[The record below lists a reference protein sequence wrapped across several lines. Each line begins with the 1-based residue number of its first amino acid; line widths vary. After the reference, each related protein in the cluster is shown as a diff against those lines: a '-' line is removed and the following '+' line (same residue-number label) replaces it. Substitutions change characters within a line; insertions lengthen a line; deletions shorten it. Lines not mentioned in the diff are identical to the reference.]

1 MWKKTEDENPESGT
15 PPVRKNP
22 MEQLKERAIIG
33 PSISIKGTLAGEED
47 LMIQGQVEG
56 KIDLKNNNITVGRN
70 GRIKADIYGKVI
82 SIEGEVEGNLFGD
95 EKIVLRQS
103 GVVRGNMTAPRV
115 NLEDGAKFK
124 GSIDM
129 DARGEGRQRN
139 LKEAS
144 TKKSESSREEP
155 GDSGKHKD
163 KKDGEESGQR
173 GLGLENDTS
182 SSRA

>member
-1 MWKKTEDENPESGT
+1 
-15 PPVRKNP
+15 

-47 LMIQGQVEG
+47 LIIQGQVEG
-56 KIDLKNNNITVGRN
+56 KIDLKKNNVTVGKN

-82 SIEGEVEGNLFGD
+82 SIEGEVEGNLFGE

-103 GVVRGNMTAPRV
+103 GVVGGNMTAPRV

-129 DARGEGRQRN
+129 DTREDGRQPS
-139 LKEAS
+139 LKEAPNQAES
-144 TKKSESSREEP
+144 GPSKVASSQSDKESST
-155 GDSGKHKD
+155 GKD
-163 KKDGEESGQR
+163 RAESGQK
-173 GLGLENDTS
+173 GLGIKS
-182 SSRA
+182 GSPSSRA